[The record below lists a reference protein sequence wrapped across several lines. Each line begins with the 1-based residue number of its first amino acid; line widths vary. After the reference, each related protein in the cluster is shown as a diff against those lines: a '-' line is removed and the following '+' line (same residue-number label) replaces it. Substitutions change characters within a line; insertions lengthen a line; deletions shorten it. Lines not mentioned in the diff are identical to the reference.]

1 MGVLKYVL
9 LTDNTVGWEG
19 VKNTADEFRFHKVVF
34 VPLLD
39 IAADGKEEDRRKG
52 LWDIKLSR
60 TASGSRRRKNR

>member
-1 MGVLKYVL
+1 M
-9 LTDNTVGWEG
+9 
-19 VKNTADEFRFHKVVF
+19 KNTADEFRFHKVVF

-60 TASGSRRRKNR
+60 TASGSRRKKKPLHLVVFRLRRPKHG